1 MLWTAPPPASRCH
14 TVVAVEAITIE
25 RHLADIDAGAD
36 HGPLLGT
43 GPLVDPGFR
52 GKLLIPMHNLTASDY
67 ELATKEALIWIEFTK
82 TTYNCEPIESEAA
95 SPRPFEEF
103 PDKKWRL
110 SAEVGIVAPKEGDA
124 DRGRCQPA
132 LRSTHSV
139 PEALLRVEHHLESGF
154 G

>member
-1 MLWTAPPPASRCH
+1 VLPANPI
-14 TVVAVEAITIE
+14 TFVQVEPEFRLPNYIALRFNLRITHVH
-25 RHLADIDAGAD
+25 RGL
-36 HGPLLGT
+36 LLGT